1 MENKASSL
9 MLLEIAEI
17 YMEIVI
23 VSLTPEL

>member
-17 YMEIVI
+17 YMEIGLA
-23 VSLTPEL
+23 SPTPEL